1 MSIRVNT
8 TDVALT
14 SQTGQAEQPKPAGS
28 GGGTSQAFGKA
39 NEDQID
45 LSPAAENI
53 NSALATQNLQHS
65 QKIQHLSNLVANG
78 RYTVDSGDLSRAIV
92 SGAIGGADR
101 ES

>member
-28 GGGTSQAFGKA
+28 GGSAGQVFGKTT
-39 NEDQID
+39 EDHID
-45 LSPAAENI
+45 LSAATENI

-65 QKIQHLSNLVANG
+65 QKLQQLSNLVGSG

-92 SGAIGGADR
+92 SSAISGTVS